1 MPKQNTKM
9 SEKASSYSL
18 MMLLALYLAQGLPVG
33 FMTQALPALLR
44 HYGVSLTQIGISG
57 LLMLP
62 WAIKFLWAPAIDH
75 FGYQKMGHYRFWII
89 LTQVLTIACLFILA
103 YLPVDQLHQLSALW
117 HLCIVLLLMNILCAT
132 QDIATDGLAVNI
144 LKRAQVH
151 WGNTFQVM
159 GSRLGFLLGGG
170 AVLYSIEILS
180 WKTTFIA
187 LAIGVTVNSLPILF
201 YREPQFKIGSQI
213 SLAKKNNILLKIRHI
228 YAHLW
233 QSKEL
238 KLWLLVLVTYKI
250 ADGLSGPIIKP
261 MMIDMGLT
269 LAQIGVYVT
278 MFGAICALVGAWLA
292 AWLIK
297 RFSLSVMLIWFSIL
311 QSTAFLYYL
320 FLAYAFEH
328 KFHFSILHV
337 YAANAV
343 EEFFAAMSLVAMLS
357 LIMLY
362 AREKFAGTDF
372 TVQVSI
378 MTLVSGGLYVLGG
391 KLADSMG
398 YTTFLSL
405 IFAISILCILPK
417 LYWLYMKKS
426 V

>member
-1 MPKQNTKM
+1 MPKQNTPM
-9 SEKASSYSL
+9 SEKANSYAL

-44 HYGVSLTQIGISG
+44 HYGVSLTQIGFSG

-62 WAIKFLWAPAIDH
+62 WAIKFLWAPAIDR

-89 LTQVLTIACLFILA
+89 LTQALTIVCLFILA
-103 YLPVDQLHQLSALW
+103 YLPVEQLHQLSALW
-117 HLCIVLLLMNILCAT
+117 YLCIVLLLMNTLCAT

-144 LKRAQVH
+144 LKKGQVH

-170 AVLYSIEILS
+170 AVLYSIDILS

-187 LAIGVTVNSLPILF
+187 LAIGVMLNSLPILF
-201 YREPQFKIGSQI
+201 YREPQFKIVPQ
-213 SLAKKNNILLKIRHI
+213 ATFVKKNNILLKIKNI
-228 YAHLW
+228 YGHLW
-233 QSKEL
+233 HSNEL

-261 MMIDMGLT
+261 MMIDMGLS
-269 LAQIGVYVT
+269 LAQIGLYVT
-278 MFGAICALVGAWLA
+278 MFGAVCALFGAWLA

-297 RFSLSVMLIWFSIL
+297 RFSLAVMLIWFSIL
-311 QSTAFLYYL
+311 QSMAILYYL
-320 FLAYAFEH
+320 ILAYLFEQQIG
-328 KFHFSILHV
+328 FSLFHV

-343 EEFFAAMSLVAMLS
+343 EEFFAAMRLVAMLS

-378 MTLVSGGLYVLGG
+378 MTLVSGGLYVVGG

-405 IFAISILCILPK
+405 IFVLSMLCILPK
-417 LYWLYMKKS
+417 LYWFYMKKS